1 MISRIFFGGLIMFI
15 GFSMIYPLLFDGIS
29 LGDTVLE
36 TTTYRGKF
44 LREEI
49 RTYETWDVIKDI
61 FFFIIGIPILY
72 FGFTFLKED

>member
-1 MISRIFFGGLIMFI
+1 MISRIFIGGIFILMGFG
-15 GFSMIYPLLFDGIS
+15 MIYPLLFDGIS

-72 FGFTFLKED
+72 FGFIFLKGD